1 MIRNLSFVLA
11 LAFLVTAC
19 QEDTGYEISGNVN
32 NAAEGQNIL
41 VAQLDETT
49 NQPKVIDTVQVT
61 EGKFSLDLPE
71 VKKPTI
77 SFLQLE
83 GTRGSVMYI
92 AENQP
97 ISFEI
102 YPDSIFTSKVKG
114 GADNEILMDYAASM
128 VASQQEM
135 QTIRNTMMEA
145 FSTQD
150 TLGITNAQKEQD
162 VVIGKMKKEKKELVE
177 NHPNSIVS
185 VIVMQEMV
193 GTKMFP
199 TSELQSL
206 YDNLSSDL
214 KSTSLGKKIGEALSN
229 LSSVEIGNKAPSFT
243 APNPEGEQIALED
256 VLGKVTLI
264 DFWASWCKP
273 CRVEN
278 PNIVRV
284 YEKYHD
290 KGFNAIG
297 VSLDREGQRD
307 KWIQAIAEDNLS
319 WPQVSNLQFWQD
331 PVAQQYGI
339 QSIPAAFLLDENG
352 VIVARNLRGEALEQK
367 VAELLGE
374 E

>member
-1 MIRNLSFVLA
+1 MIRNLSFILA

-19 QEDTGYEISGNVN
+19 QEDNGYEISGNVN

-71 VKKPTI
+71 VEKPTI

-162 VVIGKMKKEKKELVE
+162 VVIEKMKKEKKELVE

>member
-1 MIRNLSFVLA
+1 MIRNLSLILA

-71 VKKPTI
+71 VEKPTI

>member
-1 MIRNLSFVLA
+1 MIRNLSLILA

-71 VKKPTI
+71 VEKPTI

-162 VVIGKMKKEKKELVE
+162 VVIEKMKKEKKELVE

-243 APNPEGEQIALED
+243 APNPEGEQIALEE

-307 KWIQAIAEDNLS
+307 KWIQAIAEDNLA